1 MYNITVL
8 ANEGIDDVFI
18 GGILMAHGNSN
29 SHFAVVKAGTYEIT
43 YKLANGYTGTAK
55 LYVDGK
61 AQSGMTFTT
70 SGTPEDGESIN
81 YTLQISGIEKSG
93 FVPESPDAPAEE
105 KDEGMALTDIL
116 LIVLVILAAI
126 LVVIVAIRMMRS

>member
-1 MYNITVL
+1 MTTAPI
-8 ANEGIDDVFI
+8 
-18 GGILMAHGNSN
+18 
-29 SHFAVVKAGTYEIT
+29 KAGQHTVTYT
-43 YKLANGYTGTAK
+43 LKSGYTGTAK

-70 SGTPEDGESIN
+70 SGTPESSEGIY

-93 FVPESPDAPAEE
+93 YVDPTPAPAPAEE

-126 LVVIVAIRMMRS
+126 LVVVVAIRMMRS